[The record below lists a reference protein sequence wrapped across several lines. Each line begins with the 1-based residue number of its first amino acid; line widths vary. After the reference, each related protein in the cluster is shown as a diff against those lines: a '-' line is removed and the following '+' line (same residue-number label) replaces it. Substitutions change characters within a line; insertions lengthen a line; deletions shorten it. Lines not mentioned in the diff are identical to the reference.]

1 MSITKL
7 RILTDV
13 KHHTFLDGRVGY
25 TSYGIT
31 KESHI
36 VRVMCHERIHLP
48 KIMIDSFVALT
59 GHSMSVSEKTNETIL
74 HIYNKTK
81 VSVKIYLFIYVVILL
96 YTY

>member
-1 MSITKL
+1 MDISHKIV
-7 RILTDV
+7 TDV
-13 KHHTFLDGRVGY
+13 KHHTFVDGRVGY

-31 KESHI
+31 KESQI
-36 VRVMCHERIHLP
+36 VRVI
-48 KIMIDSFVALT
+48 
-59 GHSMSVSEKTNETIL
+59 NETIL